1 MKTANF
7 HSWTD
12 FKEFGINYLTGESCA
27 YGMRALC
34 DVSNKGRETLCS
46 FLGLPYDT
54 AFAENWNS
62 MVGDDPAIGSML
74 IPRGLFKELARYI
87 AFNVLNFKYVV
98 EMPNGYV
105 HAYAD
110 GYFEDNGLTLAK
122 ARGILNGNWYTNHAL
137 SATGAVV
144 GGRNVHAFSGRA
156 T

>member
-87 AFNVLNFKYVV
+87 AFHVLN
-98 EMPNGYV
+98 
-105 HAYAD
+105 HAYVLEQAD
-110 GYFEDNGLTLAK
+110 GSVHSYPEGYMEAHGLTIEK
-122 ARGILNGNWYTNHAL
+122 ARDLLAGSWYTNP
-137 SATGAVV
+137 AVGRSGTV
-144 GGRNVHAFSGRA
+144 GGRNVHAMSGRVE
-156 T
+156 